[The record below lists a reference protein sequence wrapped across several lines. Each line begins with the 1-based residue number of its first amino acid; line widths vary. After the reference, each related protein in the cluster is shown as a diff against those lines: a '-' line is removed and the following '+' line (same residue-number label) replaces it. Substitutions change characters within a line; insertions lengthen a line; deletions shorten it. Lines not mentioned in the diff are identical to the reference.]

1 MSQLALVQPFNGWR
15 PPPEHVSQVAAPPYD
30 VLNSEE
36 ARVMAGDNPHS
47 FLRVSK
53 AEINLPSGT
62 SPYDASV
69 YQKAAENFAAL
80 KEQGVLV
87 QDDTPCYYIYRL
99 IMDGRA
105 QTGVVAA
112 ASVQAYDS
120 NRIKKHEF
128 TRPDKENDR
137 TEFAWRLQAHSGP
150 VFLTYRHNT
159 HIDTLVGQICQDEP
173 IYDFTAADGIQH
185 TLWVSADATHNQ
197 AISQAFDALG
207 HVYVADGHHRSAAA
221 SRVHRRFVEE
231 GKGTDQEE
239 APHNRF
245 LSVLFPDNQM
255 RILDYN
261 RVVKD
266 LGGLTVD
273 GFMEQL
279 EKSFDVSKQD
289 APFSP
294 DQRRTFGM
302 YLSGQWY
309 QLTLKSVI
317 TDPED
322 PTKRLDVS
330 LLSDHV
336 LGPILGIEDLRR
348 DPRIDFVGGI
358 RGMEGLMA
366 RVDSGDMAVAF
377 SMNATTMDELMAV
390 ADDNQVMP
398 PKSTW
403 FEPKLRDGLVTQGF

>member
-1 MSQLALVQPFNGWR
+1 MSQLALVQPFQGWR
-15 PPPEHVSQVAAPPYD
+15 PLREHVSRVAAPPYD
-30 VLNSEE
+30 VLNSDE
-36 ARVMAGDNPHS
+36 ARAMAEDNPYS

-53 AEINLPSGT
+53 AEINLPVGT
-62 SPYDASV
+62 SPYDAAV

-80 KEQGVLV
+80 KQQGILV
-87 QDDTPCYYIYRL
+87 QDPQPCYYVYRL

-120 NRIKKHEF
+120 DRIKKHEF

-137 TEFAWRLQAHSGP
+137 TEFAWQLKAHSGP
-150 VFLTYRHNT
+150 VFLTYRHNVR
-159 HIDTLVGQICQDEP
+159 IDNLVNKVCAGEP
-173 IYDFTAADGIQH
+173 IYDFTAPDGIQH
-185 TLWVSADATHNQ
+185 TLWVSADAADNQ
-197 AISQAFDALG
+197 QITEAFDALA

-231 GKGTDQEE
+231 GLGRDDEE

-266 LGGLTVD
+266 LGGLSRAA
-273 GFMEQL
+273 FL
-279 EKSFDVSKQD
+279 ERLGEAFEITPQRV
-289 APFSP
+289 PCTP
-294 DQRRTFGM
+294 NQRRTFGM
-302 YLSGQWY
+302 YLEGVWY
-309 QLTLKSVI
+309 KLVLKAEI
-317 TDPED
+317 ADPED

-330 LLSDHV
+330 LLSDH
-336 LGPILGIEDLRR
+336 LLAPILGIEDLRR
-348 DPRIDFVGGI
+348 DARIDFVGGI
-358 RGMEGLMA
+358 RGMAGLMA
-366 RVDSGDMAVAF
+366 RVDSGEMAVAF
-377 SMNATTMDELMAV
+377 SMCATTMDDLMAV
-390 ADDNQVMP
+390 ADDGQVMP